1 MGGVDA
7 VSNVIRF
14 FALLFLQVFIFRQV
28 SLGWGGAEYVFVFL
42 SPLFIALLPLRTPK
56 PLVVIFAFL
65 FGLSV
70 DFFYET
76 LGVHAAAATFCGYA
90 RQYVL
95 AVLEPRDGY
104 KVKASPDGKD
114 LSLSWWL
121 SYLAN
126 LVAGYTIFY
135 FCMEAFSPVFWK
147 QIILKSLFTIPV
159 SLLLCGILVT
169 FLRPRI

>member
-7 VSNVIRF
+7 ASNIIRF
-14 FALLFLQVFIFRQV
+14 IVLLFLQVFVFRQV

-56 PLVVIFAFL
+56 PLVVIIAFF
-65 FGLSV
+65 FGLGV
-70 DFFYET
+70 DFFYES
-76 LGVHAAAATFCGYA
+76 LGVHAAAATFCGYI

-95 AVLEPRDGY
+95 SVLEPRDGY

-114 LSLSWWL
+114 LSPSWWL
-121 SYLAN
+121 SYLAY

-135 FCMEAFSPVFWK
+135 FSMEAFSPVFWK
-147 QIILKSLFTIPV
+147 QIILKSLLTIPV
-159 SLLLCGILVT
+159 SILLCGVLVS

>member
-7 VSNVIRF
+7 LSNIVRF
-14 FALLFLQVFIFRQV
+14 FVLLFLQVFIFRQV

-65 FGLSV
+65 FGLSI
-70 DFFYET
+70 DFFYES

-90 RQYVL
+90 RQYIL
-95 AVLEPRDGY
+95 SVLEPRDGY

-114 LSLSWWL
+114 LSPSWWL
-121 SYLAN
+121 SYLAY

-135 FCMEAFSPVFWK
+135 FSMEAFSPVFWK
-147 QIILKSLFTIPV
+147 QITLKSLFTIPV
-159 SLLLCGILVT
+159 SLLLCGILVA

>member
-7 VSNVIRF
+7 VSNIVRFLVI
-14 FALLFLQVFIFRQV
+14 LFLQVFIFRQV
-28 SLGWGGAEYVFVFL
+28 SLGWGGADYMFVFL

-56 PLVVIFAFL
+56 PLVVIFAFF
-65 FGLSV
+65 FGISV

-95 AVLEPRDGY
+95 AILEPRDGY

-121 SYLAN
+121 YYLAY
-126 LVAGYTIFY
+126 LVVGYTIFY
-135 FCMEAFSPVFWK
+135 FSMEAFSPVFWK
-147 QIILKSLFTIPV
+147 QIALKSLLTTPV
-159 SLLLCGILVT
+159 SLILCVVLVA

>member
-1 MGGVDA
+1 MGGVDP
-7 VSNVIRF
+7 VSNIVRFIVI
-14 FALLFLQVFIFRQV
+14 LFLQVFIFRQV
-28 SLGWGGAEYVFVFL
+28 SLGWGGADYMFIFL
-42 SPLFIALLPLRTPK
+42 SPLFIALMPLRTPK
-56 PLVVIFAFL
+56 PLVVIFAFI
-65 FGLSV
+65 FGISV

-90 RQYVL
+90 RQFVL
-95 AVLEPRDGY
+95 AILEPRDGY

-121 SYLAN
+121 SYLAY

-135 FCMEAFSPVFWK
+135 FSMEAFSPVFWK
-147 QIILKSLFTIPV
+147 QIALKSLLTVPV
-159 SLLLCGILVT
+159 SLLLCVIFVA